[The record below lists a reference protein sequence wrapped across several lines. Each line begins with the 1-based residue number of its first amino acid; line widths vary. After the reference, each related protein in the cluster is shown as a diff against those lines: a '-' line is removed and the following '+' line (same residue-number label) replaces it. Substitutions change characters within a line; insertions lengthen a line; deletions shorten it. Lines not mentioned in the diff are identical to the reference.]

1 MHTMIEM
8 TETQAIRAASRGDPD
23 AVAHLYE
30 LYQPGIF
37 RFLYYR
43 TGSTQFAEDLTSE
56 VFLRMVRS
64 LSGFQPGKGTFAAW
78 LYQIARRVLYDWYRS
93 NAAHPLVELA
103 ETHPD
108 PAPKPDETAER
119 RLEHAVLAQA
129 MRSLPAE
136 QQDVLIL
143 RFINGLSLGM
153 TAEAIHRSIDAVKGL
168 QSRGLQK
175 LREVLTERGVL

>member
-1 MHTMIEM
+1 M

-43 TGSTQFAEDLTSE
+43 TGSKLFAEDLTSE

-64 LSGFQPGKGTFAAW
+64 MSGFQPGRGTFAAW

-108 PAPKPDETAER
+108 PAPQPEEAASKNLD
-119 RLEHAVLAQA
+119 HAVLAEAIQ
-129 MRSLPAE
+129 SLSAE
-136 QQDVLIL
+136 QQDVVIL
-143 RFINGLSLGM
+143 RFINGLSLEM

-175 LREVLTERGVL
+175 LREVLMERGV

>member
-1 MHTMIEM
+1 M
-8 TETQAIRAASRGDPD
+8 TENAEDQTVKAASRGDPE

-30 LYQPGIF
+30 LYHTGIF

-43 TGSTQFAEDLTSE
+43 TGSQVYAEDLTSE

-64 LSGFQPGKGTFAAW
+64 LVGFQQGKGTFAAW

-103 ETHPD
+103 ETHAD
-108 PAPKPDETAER
+108 PAPQPDEAAAKR
-119 RLEHAVLAQA
+119 VEHATLAQA
-129 MRSLPAE
+129 MRLLPAD

-143 RFINGLSLGM
+143 RFINGLSLAM
-153 TAEAIHRSIDAVKGL
+153 TAEAVHRSIDAVKGL

-175 LREVLTERGVL
+175 LRSILSERGVL

>member
-1 MHTMIEM
+1 M
-8 TETQAIRAASRGDPD
+8 TENAEYKTVKAASRGDPE

-30 LYQPGIF
+30 LYHTGIF

-43 TGSTQFAEDLTSE
+43 TGSQVYAEDLTSE

-64 LSGFQPGKGTFAAW
+64 LAGFQPGKGTFAAW

-103 ETHPD
+103 ESHPD
-108 PAPKPDETAER
+108 PAPQPEEAASQSLD
-119 RLEHAVLAQA
+119 HAVLAEA
-129 MRSLPAE
+129 IRDLSAE
-136 QQDVLIL
+136 QQDVVIL
-143 RFINGLSLGM
+143 RFINGLSLEM